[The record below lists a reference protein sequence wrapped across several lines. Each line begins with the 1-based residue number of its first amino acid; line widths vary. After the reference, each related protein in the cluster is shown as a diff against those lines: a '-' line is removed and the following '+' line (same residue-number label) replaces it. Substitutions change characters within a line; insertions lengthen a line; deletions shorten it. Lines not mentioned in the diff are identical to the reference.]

1 MRGAVHPSRKA
12 ARQSSSFLLAALP
25 VARVVGRASARGLVT
40 RGPVPLHL
48 PGEYAALSAPTSK
61 AGRLQRACL
70 ALLQEHEADG
80 MLPTSGRFL
89 WYELVQRQPQLV
101 AKDQARGHPG
111 VSRGIDQDV
120 NDALMHLRRTGV
132 VPWDWIDDETRTMY
146 MYSGYASIAV
156 GVQARVET
164 VRLDPWA
171 GEPEPLLLTESRS
184 LAGVLQQVAAD
195 YCCSMASTNGQVGG
209 FLHTVIVPVL
219 REQQRVLY
227 LGDLDLAGGQI
238 EANTRQVLE
247 RATPLRWE
255 RLALT
260 PEQVERYGLRPLV
273 IVKRDRRYT
282 DGRPH
287 EAVET
292 EALSQ
297 RVIVELV
304 QARLDELLPA
314 PLKDVLVRE
323 QRQRAA
329 VRKRLSAQ
337 GGA

>member
-1 MRGAVHPSRKA
+1 MRLKGH
-12 ARQSSSFLLAALP
+12 
-25 VARVVGRASARGLVT
+25 
-40 RGPVPLHL
+40 
-48 PGEYAALSAPTSK
+48 AALSAPASK

-70 ALLQEHEADG
+70 ALLQEHETDR

-89 WYELVQRQPQLV
+89 WYELVQRQLV
-101 AKDQARGHPG
+101 FKDQARGHPG
-111 VSRGIDQDV
+111 VRRGIDQDV
-120 NDALMHLRRTGV
+120 SDALMHLRETGA
-132 VPWDWIDDETRTMY
+132 VPWDWIADETRTLY

-156 GVQARVET
+156 GVQAEVET
-164 VRLDPWA
+164 VRLDPWV
-171 GEPEPLLLTESRS
+171 GEPAPLLLTESRS
-184 LAGVLQQVAAD
+184 LAGVLQQVAAA
-195 YCCSMASTNGQVGG
+195 YCCSIASTNGQVGG
-209 FLHTVIVPVL
+209 FLHTVVVPAL
-219 REQQRVLY
+219 RDQQRVLY

-260 PEQVERYGLRPLV
+260 PDQVDGYGLRPLI
-273 IVKRDRRYT
+273 IVKRDHRYT

-297 RVIVELV
+297 RVIVELL
-304 QARLDELLPA
+304 QARLEELLPA

-323 QRQRAA
+323 QRQRAT
-329 VRKRLSAQ
+329 VRKRLSAR
-337 GGA
+337 